1 MGHHLSFLCSETIIS
16 FRKCMPYLSQKTPAL
31 YKLRCM
37 DVKFYTLKI
46 IGGEV
51 YVSVQKILA

>member
-1 MGHHLSFLCSETIIS
+1 MYALPIT
-16 FRKCMPYLSQKTPAL
+16 KKPAL

-37 DVKFYTLKI
+37 DVNFCTLKI
-46 IGGEV
+46 IGGEA

>member
-1 MGHHLSFLCSETIIS
+1 MYALPITKIS
-16 FRKCMPYLSQKTPAL
+16 IL
-31 YKLRCM
+31 YTLRCM
-37 DVKFYTLKI
+37 DVKFYNLKI

>member
-1 MGHHLSFLCSETIIS
+1 MGHHLSFFVIRTYCFFE
-16 FRKCMPYLSQKTPAL
+16 KCMPYLSQKKPDL
-31 YKLRCM
+31 YTLRCM
-37 DVKFYTLKI
+37 DVIFKLKKI

>member
-1 MGHHLSFLCSETIIS
+1 MIRKDCLFE
-16 FRKCMPYLSQKTPAL
+16 KCMPYLSQKKPAL
-31 YKLRCM
+31 YTLRCM
-37 DVKFYTLKI
+37 DVILKLKKI

>member
-1 MGHHLSFLCSETIIS
+1 MYALPITKKS
-16 FRKCMPYLSQKTPAL
+16 AL

-37 DVKFYTLKI
+37 DVNFYTLKI
-46 IGGEV
+46 IGGEA

>member
-1 MGHHLSFLCSETIIS
+1 
-16 FRKCMPYLSQKTPAL
+16 MPYLSQKKPDL
-31 YKLRCM
+31 YTLRCM

-46 IGGEV
+46 IGEEV

>member
-1 MGHHLSFLCSETIIS
+1 MGNHLSFLCSETIIS
-16 FRKCMPYLSQKTPAL
+16 FRKCMPYLSQKKPAL

-37 DVKFYTLKI
+37 DVNFYTLKI
-46 IGGEV
+46 IGGEA